1 MKKETLKEIGKAFF
15 GIGNLVGG
23 LSIINGF
30 FGKTTN
36 IPQPFVTIIAMYIVI
51 IFYVGAI
58 LLVNK
63 GADDD

>member
-36 IPQPFVTIIAMYIVI
+36 IPSH
-51 IFYVGAI
+51 
-58 LLVNK
+58 LLQ
-63 GADDD
+63 